1 MSRKQIVRAALN
13 CAIAAT
19 VTGFVLPK
27 ASQAAD
33 LRPTGDAQPASDAV
47 LIAQDLPSNV
57 RSLSASG
64 YGRVT
69 APVDQAA
76 IVFSYSSNYYPEPVT
91 DENVIASPPTV
102 QESDLNSVVNAL
114 AGAGISRS
122 AISVTR
128 DAYGL
133 QSLRLVVQVDR
144 PTSERI
150 NTLVELANAA
160 ATEDNKFASNS
171 TGVVY
176 TARDCQAAETTAR
189 QMAVEEARRQATT
202 MASAVGVQIGDILSV
217 SGSTNWGYSGPSLG
231 SCPSSISDVLSYI
244 GLYGAQ
250 NYDPSVPLGVPVDA
264 SVSITY
270 TLQ

>member
-1 MSRKQIVRAALN
+1 MSRKQIARAVLN

-47 LIAQDLPSNV
+47 LIAQNLPPNV

-76 IVFSYSSNYYPEPVT
+76 IVFSYSLNYYPETVT
-91 DENVIASPPTV
+91 DENMIALPPTA
-102 QESDLNSVVNAL
+102 QESDLNPVVDAL
-114 AGAGISRS
+114 TGAGISRS

-128 DAYGL
+128 DAYGF
-133 QSLRLVVQVDR
+133 QSLRLIVQVDR
-144 PTSERI
+144 PTNERI
-150 NTLVELANAA
+150 NTLVELANTAA
-160 ATEDNKFASNS
+160 MKDNKFASNS

-189 QMAVEEARRQATT
+189 QMAVRSSQA
-202 MASAVGVQIGDILSV
+202 GNRHG
-217 SGSTNWGYSGPSLG
+217 
-231 SCPSSISDVLSYI
+231 
-244 GLYGAQ
+244 
-250 NYDPSVPLGVPVDA
+250 
-264 SVSITY
+264 
-270 TLQ
+270 